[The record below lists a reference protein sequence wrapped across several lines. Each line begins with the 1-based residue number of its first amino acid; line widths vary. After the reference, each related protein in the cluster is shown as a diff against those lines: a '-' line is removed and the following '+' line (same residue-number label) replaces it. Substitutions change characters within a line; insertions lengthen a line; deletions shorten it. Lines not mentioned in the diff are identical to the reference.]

1 MIESFEIKDIVTT
14 AIEYRPPRVDPADAL
29 YALKA
34 VEAVEKSIEREQAVN
49 V

>member
-34 VEAVEKSIEREQAVN
+34 AEAVEKSIERKQVVN

>member
-34 VEAVEKSIEREQAVN
+34 VEAVERSIEQKRLADI
-49 V
+49 